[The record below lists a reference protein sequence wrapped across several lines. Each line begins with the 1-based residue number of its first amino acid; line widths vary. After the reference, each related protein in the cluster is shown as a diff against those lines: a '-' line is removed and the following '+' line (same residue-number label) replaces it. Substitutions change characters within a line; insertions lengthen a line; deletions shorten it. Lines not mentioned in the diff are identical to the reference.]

1 MIYAG
6 TKRTFYNVKDNYKV
20 DFTNDSFLY
29 ETKAYGCDNVII
41 KQVEW
46 QIMRRPAPSVMNKFR
61 WKIHTDVTDDNFIN
75 VVTWLDAES

>member
-46 QIMRRPAPSVMNKFR
+46 Q
-61 WKIHTDVTDDNFIN
+61 
-75 VVTWLDAES
+75 